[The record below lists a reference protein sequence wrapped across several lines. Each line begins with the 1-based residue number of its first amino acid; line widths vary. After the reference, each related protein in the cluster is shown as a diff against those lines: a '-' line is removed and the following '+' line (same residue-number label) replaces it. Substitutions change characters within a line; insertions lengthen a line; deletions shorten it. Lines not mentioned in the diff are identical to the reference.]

1 MNKYFKRK
9 KNGSIVLLILG
20 ALMIIFNKKADF
32 IFGPLLIMWIGI
44 ILFVMGVAG
53 LSRLYFHGDI

>member
-1 MNKYFKRK
+1 
-9 KNGSIVLLILG
+9 
-20 ALMIIFNKKADF
+20 MIIFNKKADF